1 LLPDSADEPGRDA
14 ATPPDEGDN
23 VTANWLRRP
32 QVLIAAGVFVLTLA
46 VYMATLNATTPF
58 WDAGEFITTSHIVGV
73 PHQPGTPLYV
83 LMGRVF
89 DVLFSGQPDIAKA
102 SMHTAWAVN
111 FMSAFFSALAV
122 VFIYL
127 LIWELARRAD
137 PDSGWL
143 AHAGGVVGALFL
155 AFSETFWANAIE
167 AEVYGLAAF
176 MLALMA
182 WLAVQWYQDRGHV
195 GSNHLLL
202 LMIYLLGLGV
212 GFHLGTLLV
221 YPGIFVLM
229 VLASR
234 RKLPLL
240 DVFLMSGGLALFL
253 LSTTKI
259 VPDKGLVFF
268 LIIYVALVG
277 VRAFTGHRFAMWG
290 SALFFLGLTVHA
302 IMMIRAGAHPEPY
315 VNQTS
320 PSDFSTLMSVI
331 RREQYPPMNPF
342 TRQAPLGWQ
351 FGYYYKFLMEQFW
364 FLGSGQNLLTT
375 ISTVLGPI
383 FLALVGIFH
392 GFRRIKPLIFVPL
405 LGYLIN
411 GEILTLYLNFTNH
424 EVRERDY
431 FYFAAFMFAAVFI
444 GLGVAALLRYLA
456 GSEGKSAAQ
465 ADKEGGDWR
474 SLVKPVK
481 LKPVTIAAGA
491 VLLLLPLLPLA
502 PGSVKWFEHDNTKN
516 FIAYDYAWNILN
528 GCDQNGILFTNGD
541 NDTFP
546 IWYLQE
552 VERFRRDVTV
562 VNLSLVNLP
571 WYIKQLKHSPEHPLA
586 MQRSDQQIDE
596 LRHRLFED
604 PKTGE
609 RSFVMI
615 KDYVIEDNIATNKA
629 GQKRPAF
636 FAVTIP
642 SENMQRYY
650 PSLQMEG
657 MAYRLMDKPGPDN
670 QPVTDPQAVLQNM
683 LGRYRLG
690 SVMTAGDAERHDA
703 YRSMAGLA
711 GDGPRQGPGQATREL
726 RSADLGRL
734 VEMLGKERT
743 DQYRVA
749 NASFLLGNYPAA
761 LNRAGYEFYMQANDV
776 FKTDQARYK
785 ELLECALTSFRSS
798 LAIAPYNEQALE
810 FFPLLLVQAYK
821 DDEALAL
828 LDSLKGHLPPKDE
841 ERVVFGAISG
851 FVRGGVPELAVKW
864 LTGRIAQEPER
875 KFYYQALFGVHQALG
890 EVPQA
895 RGVMDAWQKQSGE
908 QDPDMAKALTQMSS
922 SVGQSEQDQVR
933 QKVEAAL
940 GQ

>member
-1 LLPDSADEPGRDA
+1 M
-14 ATPPDEGDN
+14 
-23 VTANWLRRP
+23 TANWLRRP

-46 VYMATLNATTPF
+46 VYMATLNSTTPF
-58 WDAGEFITTSHIVGV
+58 WDSGEFITTSHIVGV

-143 AHAGGVVGALFL
+143 AHAGGVAGALFL

-229 VLASR
+229 VLAGR
-234 RKLPLL
+234 RKLPLW
-240 DVFLMSGGLALFL
+240 DVLLMSAGLALFL
-253 LSTTKI
+253 YSTTNSKN
-259 VPDKGLVFF
+259 GL
-268 LIIYVALVG
+268 LMALLAIYLVAVG
-277 VRAFTGHRFAMWG
+277 IRAFGGHRFALWG

-315 VNQTS
+315 VNQTA
-320 PSDFSTLMSVI
+320 PKDFSTLMSVI
-331 RREQYPPMNPF
+331 RREQYPPLNPF
-342 TRQAPLGWQ
+342 NRQAPIGWQ
-351 FGYYYKFLMEQFW
+351 FSYYYKFLLDQFW
-364 FLGSGQNLLTT
+364 FLGKGQGMLTVV
-375 ISTVLGPI
+375 STVLGPI
-383 FLALVGIFH
+383 FLALVGVFH
-392 GFRRIKPLIFVPL
+392 GFRRIRPLVFVPL

-456 GSEGKSAAQ
+456 GAEGRSAAQ
-465 ADKEGGDWR
+465 LEAADKGGDW
-474 SLVKPVK
+474 LKGAAE
-481 LKPVTIAAGA
+481 LKPVRLKPVVIAAGGI
-491 VLLLLPLLPLA
+491 LLLLPLLPLM

-516 FIAYDYAWNILN
+516 YIAYDYAWNILN

-562 VNLSLVNLP
+562 VNLP
-571 WYIKQLKHSPEHPLA
+571 WYIKQLKHNPEHPLA
-586 MQRSDQQIDE
+586 MKRTDQQIDE
-596 LRHRLFED
+596 LRHRLYED

-609 RSFVMI
+609 RTFVMI
-615 KDYVIEDNIATNKA
+615 KDYVLEDIIATNKA
-629 GQKRPAF
+629 GENRQTF

-642 SENMQRYY
+642 SENMKRYF
-650 PSLQMEG
+650 PDLQMEG
-657 MAYRLMDKPGPDN
+657 MAYRLTDKPGPDN
-670 QPVTDPQAVLQNM
+670 QPTTDPQAVMQNM
-683 LGRYRLG
+683 LGVYRLG
-690 SVMTAGDAERHDA
+690 SVMDAGDAPRHDA
-703 YRSMAGLA
+703 YRAMSGLVSDA
-711 GDGPRQGPGQATREL
+711 PRQGQGLGQARREL
-726 RSADLGRL
+726 TSGDLNRL
-734 VEMLGKERT
+734 VDMLGKERT

-749 NASFLLGNYPAA
+749 NATFLLGNYPAA
-761 LNRAGYEFYMQANDV
+761 LNRAGYEFYLQANEV
-776 FKTDQARYK
+776 FQVDRERYK
-785 ELLECALTSFRSS
+785 ELLERS
-798 LAIAPYNEQALE
+798 LAAFKASLAVSPYNDQALE
-810 FFPLLLVQAYK
+810 FLPLLLVQAYK

-828 LDSLKGHLPPKDE
+828 LDSMKGHVDPKDE
-841 ERVVFGAISG
+841 ERLVFGAISG

-864 LTGRIAQEPER
+864 LKARIAQDPGR

-895 RGVMDAWQKQSGE
+895 RAVMESWQKQSGE
-908 QDPDMAKALTQMSS
+908 QDPDMAKALTQMRSS
-922 SVGQSEQDQVR
+922 ATQSEQDQVR
-933 QKVEAAL
+933 QKVEGAL